1 MKEKTKGM
9 SLIVRTVSRLIAALI
24 LLFGIYIVLFG
35 HLTPGGGFAGGL
47 IIAGGIILLVLA
59 YGFRA
64 TSKKLSYDTT
74 KILDSFKILDSLG
87 AFLLVAI
94 ALAAISLGFFFA
106 PFWDVIGGT
115 PAQWVS
121 AGAIPYYNMA
131 IGIKVTGA
139 LAAMF
144 LGLVIARMM
153 GEE

>member
-24 LLFGIYIVLFG
+24 LLFGIYIVLHG
-35 HLTPGGGFAGGL
+35 HLTPGGGFPGGV

-74 KILDSFKILDSLG
+74 KILDSLG
-87 AFLLVAI
+87 AFLFVAL

-106 PFWDVIGGT
+106 SFWDVIGGT